1 VHTAQLNN
9 GLNAISVGHTSYLTG
24 LYEGRGAIEAR
35 LARGATHWEV
45 TSTCA

>member
-1 VHTAQLNN
+1 MHNAQLNN

-35 LARGATHWEV
+35 LARGASQWEV
-45 TSTCA
+45 SST